1 MNRMM
6 QAQSQP
12 QAMLVS
18 SLPDDKDQERGQFPG
33 VSSPGACSLPRGV
46 GNPVGPDFEAY
57 LADGLSGFI

>member
-18 SLPDDKDQERGQFPG
+18 SLPDDKDQERGAVPW
-33 VSSPGACSLPRGV
+33 R
-46 GNPVGPDFEAY
+46 
-57 LADGLSGFI
+57 

>member
-33 VSSPGACSLPRGV
+33 VRALERCRRIL
-46 GNPVGPDFEAY
+46 
-57 LADGLSGFI
+57 

>member
-18 SLPDDKDQERGQFPG
+18 SLPDDKDQERGG
-33 VSSPGACSLPRGV
+33 SSLAFAAPR
-46 GNPVGPDFEAY
+46 ERQRTR
-57 LADGLSGFI
+57 